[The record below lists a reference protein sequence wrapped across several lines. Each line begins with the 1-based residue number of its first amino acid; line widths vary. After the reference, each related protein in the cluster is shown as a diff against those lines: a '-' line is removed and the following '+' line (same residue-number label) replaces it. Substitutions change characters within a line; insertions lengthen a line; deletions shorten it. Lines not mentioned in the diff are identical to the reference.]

1 MEPRAF
7 HPPTPKQARLIW
19 MGVTSLCIA
28 VFLAVL
34 AVIFWAAGWA
44 LQRLTPVL
52 LPLAIAGILAYLL
65 DPVVDFLERRR
76 VPRGWGII
84 LVYLLG
90 VGIVAGVSAMVIPR
104 LVIETRT
111 LVEDMPK
118 YGDRIQEKF
127 LEWKETSRWGQRLNE
142 LWEGQKFE
150 QVWESDLSKNVQD
163 ALSKFAPTVS
173 AWLVAQM
180 SRVASWFG
188 LLVGIAMVP
197 VYLFYLLLEK
207 RGISMKWTDYL
218 PIHESRWKEEVVFI
232 IRQINDYLILF
243 FRGQVLVALCDGIL
257 LTIGFLAVG
266 LDFAFLLGMVAGVLS
281 IVPFLGVAISIIP
294 AVVLAVVQYN
304 DWLHPVLVLG
314 VFAVVQFLEGFVISP
329 KIMGD
334 RVGLHPL
341 TIILAVMIGTTLMG
355 GIIGGILAIPLTAA
369 LRVLMFRYIWK
380 KRQQIAAEQAVALPA
395 NAPEPK
401 SAPEPRQAT

>member
-1 MEPRAF
+1 MEPRVF
-7 HPPTPKQARLIW
+7 QPPTPKQARLIW
-19 MGVTSLCIA
+19 MGVTALCVGI
-28 VFLAVL
+28 FLAVL
-34 AVIFWAAGWA
+34 ALVFWAFGWA

-65 DPVVDFLERRR
+65 DPLVDLLEKRR

-90 VGIVAGVSAMVIPR
+90 VGIFAGASAMVIPR
-104 LVIETRT
+104 LVIETKN
-111 LVEDMPK
+111 LVQDMPS
-118 YGDRIQEKF
+118 YGEKITKRF
-127 LEWKETSRWGQRLNE
+127 QDWRGQSKFGKKLGE
-142 LWEGQKFE
+142 LWDTQKFQ
-150 QVWESDLSKNVQD
+150 QVWETDLSKNVQD
-163 ALSKFAPTVS
+163 ALSKLAPTVS

-207 RGISMKWTDYL
+207 RGIAGKWTDYL
-218 PIHESRWKEEVVFI
+218 PIHESKWKVELVFI
-232 IRQINDYLILF
+232 IQQINDYLILF

-257 LTIGFLAVG
+257 LTIGFLALG
-266 LDFAFLLGMVAGVLS
+266 LNYAFLLGMVAGLLS

-294 AVVLAVVQYN
+294 ALLLAVIQFN
-304 DWLHPVLVLG
+304 DWLHPALVLG
-314 VFAVVQFLEGFVISP
+314 IFALVQFLEGFVISP

-369 LRVLMFRYIWK
+369 LRVLMFRYIWQN
-380 KRQQIAAEQAVALPA
+380 QQQRAASISEA
-395 NAPEPK
+395 
-401 SAPEPRQAT
+401 

>member
-1 MEPRAF
+1 MEPRIF
-7 HPPTPKQARLIW
+7 HPPTAKQARLIW
-19 MGVTSLCIA
+19 MGVTALC
-28 VFLAVL
+28 VGLFLAVL
-34 AVIFWAAGWA
+34 ALVLWAMGWA

-65 DPVVDFLERRR
+65 DPLVDILEKRR

-90 VGIVAGVSAMVIPR
+90 VGIVAGSAAMVIPR
-104 LVIETRT
+104 LVVETKK
-111 LVEDMPK
+111 LVLDMPN
-118 YGDRIQEKF
+118 YGNRITERF
-127 LEWKETSRWGQRLNE
+127 RSWKETSRVGKKLGE
-142 LWEGQKFE
+142 LLDTQKFQ
-150 QVWESDLSKNVQD
+150 QVWDTELSKNVQD
-163 ALSKFAPTVS
+163 ALSKLAPTVS
-173 AWLVAQM
+173 AWVVAQM

-207 RGISMKWTDYL
+207 RGISGKWTNYL
-218 PIHESRWKEEVVFI
+218 PIHESKWKIESVFI
-232 IRQINDYLILF
+232 IQQINDYLILF

-257 LTIGFLAVG
+257 LTMGFLAIG
-266 LDFAFLLGMVAGVLS
+266 LDYAFLLGMVAGVLS

-294 AVVLAVVQYN
+294 AVILAVVQFN

-314 VFAVVQFLEGFVISP
+314 VFALVQFLEGFVISP

-369 LRVLMFRYIWK
+369 LRVLMFRYVW
-380 KRQQIAAEQAVALPA
+380 RRERELAAAPTTPA
-395 NAPEPK
+395 AP
-401 SAPEPRQAT
+401 AT

>member
-1 MEPRAF
+1 MEPRIF
-7 HPPTPKQARLIW
+7 HPPTAKQARLIW
-19 MGVTSLCIA
+19 MGVTALC
-28 VFLAVL
+28 VGLFLAVL
-34 AVIFWAAGWA
+34 ALVLWAMGWA

-65 DPVVDFLERRR
+65 DPLVDILEKRR
-76 VPRGWGII
+76 VPRGWGIL

-90 VGIVAGVSAMVIPR
+90 VGIVAGSGAMVIPR
-104 LVIETRT
+104 LVVETKK
-111 LVEDMPK
+111 LVLDMPT
-118 YGDRIQEKF
+118 YGNRITQSF
-127 LEWKETSRWGQRLNE
+127 RTWKETSKVGKKFGE
-142 LWEGQKFE
+142 LWDTQKFQ
-150 QVWESDLSKNVQD
+150 QVWDTELSKNVQD
-163 ALSKFAPTVS
+163 ALSKLAPTVS
-173 AWLVAQM
+173 AWAVAQM

-207 RGISMKWTDYL
+207 RGISGKWTNYL
-218 PIHESRWKEEVVFI
+218 PIHESKWKTELVFI
-232 IRQINDYLILF
+232 IQQINDYLILF

-257 LTIGFLAVG
+257 LTIGFLAIG
-266 LDFAFLLGMVAGVLS
+266 LDYAFLLGMVAGVLS

-294 AVVLAVVQYN
+294 AIVLAVVQFN
-304 DWLHPVLVLG
+304 DWLHPLLVLG
-314 VFAVVQFLEGFVISP
+314 VFALVQFLEGFVISP

-369 LRVLMFRYIWK
+369 LRVLMFRYVW
-380 KRQQIAAEQAVALPA
+380 RREQELAAAKAAPA
-395 NAPEPK
+395 A
-401 SAPEPRQAT
+401 SMA

>member
-1 MEPRAF
+1 MEPRIF
-7 HPPTPKQARLIW
+7 HPPTAKQARMIW
-19 MGVTSLCIA
+19 MGVTALC
-28 VFLAVL
+28 VGLFLAVL
-34 AVIFWAAGWA
+34 ALVLWAMGWA

-65 DPVVDFLERRR
+65 DPLVDILEKRR
-76 VPRGWGII
+76 VPRGLGII

-90 VGIVAGVSAMVIPR
+90 VGIVAGSGAMVIPR
-104 LVIETRT
+104 LVVETKK
-111 LVEDMPK
+111 LVRDMPT
-118 YGDRIQEKF
+118 YGNRITEGF
-127 LEWKETSRWGQRLNE
+127 RTWKETSKVGKKLGE
-142 LWEGQKFE
+142 LWDTQKFQ
-150 QVWESDLSKNVQD
+150 QVWDTDLSKNVQD
-163 ALSKFAPTVS
+163 ALSKLAPTVS
-173 AWLVAQM
+173 AWAVSQM

-207 RGISMKWTDYL
+207 RGISGKWTNYL
-218 PIHESRWKEEVVFI
+218 PIHESKWKIELVFI
-232 IRQINDYLILF
+232 IQQINDYLILF

-257 LTIGFLAVG
+257 LTVGFLAIG
-266 LDFAFLLGMVAGVLS
+266 LDYAFLLGMVAGVLS

-294 AVVLAVVQYN
+294 AIVLAVVQFN

-314 VFAVVQFLEGFVISP
+314 VFALVQFLEGFVISP

-369 LRVLMFRYIWK
+369 LRVLMFRYVW
-380 KRQQIAAEQAVALPA
+380 RREQELAAAQTTPTAPA
-395 NAPEPK
+395 A
-401 SAPEPRQAT
+401 

>member
-1 MEPRAF
+1 MEPRIF
-7 HPPTPKQARLIW
+7 HPPTAKQARLIW
-19 MGVTSLCIA
+19 MGVTALCIGI
-28 VFLAVL
+28 FLAVL
-34 AVIFWAAGWA
+34 ALIFWALGWA

-65 DPVVDFLERRR
+65 DPLVDLLEKRR

-90 VGIVAGVSAMVIPR
+90 VGIVAGASAMVIPR
-104 LVIETRT
+104 LVIETKN
-111 LVEDMPK
+111 LVQQVPT
-118 YGDRIQEKF
+118 YGDTITKRFQLWKANSRIGKK
-127 LEWKETSRWGQRLNE
+127 LGE
-142 LWEGQKFE
+142 LWDTNKFQE
-150 QVWESDLSKNVQD
+150 VWDTELSKTVQD
-163 ALSKFAPTVS
+163 ALSKLAPTVS
-173 AWLVAQM
+173 SWLVAQM

-207 RGISMKWTDYL
+207 RGISGKWTNYL
-218 PIHESRWKEEVVFI
+218 PIHESKWKTESVFI
-232 IRQINDYLILF
+232 IQQINDYLILF

-257 LTIGFLAVG
+257 LTIGFLAIG
-266 LDFAFLLGMVAGVLS
+266 LDYAFLLGMVAGVLS

-294 AVVLAVVQYN
+294 AIVLAVVQFN

-369 LRVLMFRYIWK
+369 LRVLMFRYIW
-380 KRQQIAAEQAVALPA
+380 RREQEQAIAVAPA
-395 NAPEPK
+395 
-401 SAPEPRQAT
+401 T

>member
-7 HPPTPKQARLIW
+7 HPPTAKQARLIW
-19 MGVTSLCIA
+19 MGVTALCVA

-111 LVEDMPK
+111 LVEDLPK
-118 YGDRIQEKF
+118 YGDRIQNKF
-127 LEWKETSRWGQRLNE
+127 LEWRETSKWGQRLNE
-142 LWEGQKFE
+142 IWEGQKFE
-150 QVWESDLSKNVQD
+150 QVWESDISKNVQD
-163 ALSKFAPTVS
+163 ALSKLAPTVS
-173 AWLVAQM
+173 AWLVAQL

-207 RGISMKWTDYL
+207 RGISTKWTDYL
-218 PIHESRWKEEVVFI
+218 PIHESRWKEEMVFI

-304 DWLHPVLVLG
+304 DWLHPALVLG
-314 VFAVVQFLEGFVISP
+314 VFAAVQFLEGFVISP

-395 NAPEPK
+395 N
-401 SAPEPRQAT
+401 SPEPREAT

>member
-1 MEPRAF
+1 
-7 HPPTPKQARLIW
+7 
-19 MGVTSLCIA
+19 MGVTALCIG

-34 AVIFWAAGWA
+34 AMVFWALGWA

-65 DPVVDFLERRR
+65 DPVVDLLERKR

-90 VGIVAGVSAMVIPR
+90 LGIVGGASAMVVPR
-104 LVIETRT
+104 LVIETKN
-111 LVEDMPK
+111 LVKDIPD
-118 YGDRIQEKF
+118 YGDKITKRFQTWREQSRIGKK
-127 LEWKETSRWGQRLNE
+127 LGE
-142 LWEGQKFE
+142 LWDTKQFQ

-163 ALSKFAPTVS
+163 GLSKLAPAVS
-173 AWLVAQM
+173 AWAVAQM

-207 RGISMKWTDYL
+207 RGISGKWTNYL
-218 PIHESRWKEEVVFI
+218 PIHESKWKVELVFI
-232 IRQINDYLILF
+232 IQQINDYLILF

-257 LTIGFLAVG
+257 LTIGFLAIG
-266 LDFAFLLGMVAGVLS
+266 LNYAVLLGMVAGLLS

-294 AVVLAVVQYN
+294 AVLLAIVQFG

-314 VFAVVQFLEGFVISP
+314 VFSLVQFLEGFVISP

-369 LRVLMFRYIWK
+369 LRVLMFRYIWRK
-380 KRQQIAAEQAVALPA
+380 EQEAAAAA
-395 NAPEPK
+395 
-401 SAPEPRQAT
+401 AT

>member
-1 MEPRAF
+1 MEPRIF
-7 HPPTPKQARLIW
+7 HPPTAKQARLIW
-19 MGVTSLCIA
+19 MGVTAFCVGL
-28 VFLAVL
+28 FLAVL
-34 AVIFWAAGWA
+34 ALVLWAMGWA

-65 DPVVDFLERRR
+65 DPLVDILEKRR

-90 VGIVAGVSAMVIPR
+90 LGIVAGTGAMVIPR
-104 LVIETRT
+104 LVVETKK
-111 LVEDMPK
+111 LVLDMPT
-118 YGDRIQEKF
+118 YGQTITDRFQNWKKDSKVGQKLGELWDTEKF
-127 LEWKETSRWGQRLNE
+127 K
-142 LWEGQKFE
+142 
-150 QVWESDLSKNVQD
+150 QVWDAELSKNVQD
-163 ALSKFAPTVS
+163 ALSKLAPAVS

-188 LLVGIAMVP
+188 LVVGIAMVP

-207 RGISMKWTDYL
+207 RGISGKWTNYL
-218 PIHESRWKEEVVFI
+218 PIHESKWKIELVFI
-232 IRQINDYLILF
+232 IQQINDYLILF

-257 LTIGFLAVG
+257 LTIGFLAIG
-266 LDFAFLLGMVAGVLS
+266 LDYAFLLGMVAGVLS

-294 AVVLAVVQYN
+294 AIVLAVVQFN

-314 VFAVVQFLEGFVISP
+314 VFALVQFLEGFVISP

-369 LRVLMFRYIWK
+369 LRVLMFRYIW
-380 KRQQIAAEQAVALPA
+380 RREHELAAAPNTPTAPA
-395 NAPEPK
+395 A
-401 SAPEPRQAT
+401 